1 MFKHNKR
8 SIHTRYDYFSPF
20 QQYICLGGIWN
31 VTVFPTAL
39 CDVLHQNVRCADVMP
54 SPDSITLELRAE
66 QTHPSL
72 SGSRQVATMKKVTN
86 AEEKKIF
93 QFTQYELRLC
103 WGTGSVQGPHRQDR
117 GDRHTR
123 RCEPQS
129 QGLSTWGPVHLK
141 RDPPSLG
148 GCGRGR
154 GQGARISLHR
164 ASNPLPW
171 TGHSRIFVDS
181 HHSM

>member
-1 MFKHNKR
+1 MF
-8 SIHTRYDYFSPF
+8 SIRMCGVLMS
-20 QQYICLGGIWN
+20 CL
-31 VTVFPTAL
+31 P
-39 CDVLHQNVRCADVMP
+39 H
-54 SPDSITLELRAE
+54 PDSITLELRAE

-86 AEEKKIF
+86 AGEKKIF
-93 QFTQYELRLC
+93 QFTQYELRGLC
-103 WGTGSVQGPHRQDR
+103 WGTGSVQGPHRQDG
-117 GDRHTR
+117 GDMHTK

-148 GCGRGR
+148 GCGGGR

-181 HHSM
+181 HHSV